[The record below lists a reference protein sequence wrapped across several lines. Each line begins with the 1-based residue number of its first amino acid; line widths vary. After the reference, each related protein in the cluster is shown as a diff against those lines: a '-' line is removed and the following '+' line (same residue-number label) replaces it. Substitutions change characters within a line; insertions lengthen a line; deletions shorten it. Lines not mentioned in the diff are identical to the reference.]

1 MTIKIKVVVL
11 QERSDQALGL
21 LVPLGSTPCG
31 AYTCGLSTRWS
42 SGTLTPLRGGSPY
55 LGARF
60 PLRCFQRLSLRHMAT
75 QLLPLAGQL
84 VHQRCPHSGPLVLGA
99 APLKAPPPA
108 ADRDRPVLRR
118 SEPSS
123 RTPLMGEQTNPWE
136 LLHPQDGM
144 SRHRGAE
151 PRRRCGL
158 SGGTSLLSPE

>member
-1 MTIKIKVVVL
+1 LSFVYLFIFYK
-11 QERSDQALGL
+11 ERQPSSR
-21 LVPLGSTPCG
+21 VIST
-31 AYTCGLSTRWS
+31 TR
-42 SGTLTPLRGGSPY
+42 LNPLRGLHLWPINPLVLRDPYPLMGGSPY

-75 QLLPLAGQL
+75 RLLPLAGQPAD
-84 VHQRCPHSGPLVLGA
+84 QRCPHPGPLVLGT
-99 APLKAPPPA
+99 APLKAPTPT